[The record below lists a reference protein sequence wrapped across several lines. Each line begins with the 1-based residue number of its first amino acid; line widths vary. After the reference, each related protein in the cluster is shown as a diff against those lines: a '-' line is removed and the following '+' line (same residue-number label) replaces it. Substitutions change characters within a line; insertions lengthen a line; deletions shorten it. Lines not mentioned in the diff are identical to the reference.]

1 MNNKSNK
8 IISIN
13 QGSKYVPIDN
23 NLIHFIRLNSSS
35 VILENGNGDYRDII
49 HYDNLRQELDN
60 HIFGRKII
68 VTKRFD
74 MEINIEM
81 VLILINYFAGKK
93 YRLTRPIGHGNEQIT
108 FIKQ

>member
-1 MNNKSNK
+1 MNRQK

-23 NLIHFIRLNSSS
+23 NLIHFIHLNSSS
-35 VILENGNGDYRDII
+35 VILENGDGRYTDII
-49 HYDNLRQELDN
+49 YRDNLREGLDN
-60 HIFGRKII
+60 HIFKYKIVI
-68 VTKRFD
+68 ISNYQYID
-74 MEINIEM
+74 SEM
-81 VLILINYFAGKK
+81 IFELINYFAGKK